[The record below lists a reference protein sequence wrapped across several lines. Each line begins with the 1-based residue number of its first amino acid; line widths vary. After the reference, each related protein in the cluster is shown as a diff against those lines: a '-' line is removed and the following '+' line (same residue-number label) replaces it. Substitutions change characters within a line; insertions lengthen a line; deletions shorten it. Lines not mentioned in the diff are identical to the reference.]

1 MKPWLGGLLGWWL
14 GGPWGAAAGV
24 ALTALWNRAQQ
35 SAAAEPGRPGGG
47 GKAGASGG
55 GGSGRGA
62 RNEDAPGVFAVSMMT
77 LVAAVMKADGRATK
91 VELQYVKGFLRENF
105 SEEFARSALGA
116 LRELLKAEATNRQV
130 AATCRQVAGALN
142 YSQRLELLHLLYGV
156 AWADGVFDAGEERL
170 LGQIG
175 RDLGIGAGDAA
186 SIAAMFRRQNAE
198 ARGRADEAD
207 DYRILGIEK
216 GATDEEV
223 RKAYR
228 RMAMKC
234 HPDKVAHLGPE
245 FQRDAEAKFRRVNE
259 AYERIKKARGK

>member
-1 MKPWLGGLLGWWL
+1 M
-14 GGPWGAAAGV
+14 GAAAGV

-35 SAAAEPGRPGGG
+35 GAAEGPSRGT
-47 GKAGASGG
+47 AG
-55 GGSGRGA
+55 GA
-62 RNEDAPGVFAVSMMT
+62 RRGGEGAEARPPRVDEAPGVFAVALMT

-91 VELQYVKGFLRENF
+91 SELEHVKKFLSENF
-105 SEEFARSALGA
+105 SRDFARAALQA
-116 LRELLKAEATNRQV
+116 LKELLKTDRPVGAVCRRL
-130 AATCRQVAGALN
+130 AADMN

-156 AWADGVFDAGEERL
+156 AWADGVFDPGEERL
-170 LGQIG
+170 LRQIG
-175 RDLGIGAGDAA
+175 RDLGIRAGDAA
-186 SIAAMFRRQNAE
+186 SIAAMFRRRNAE
-198 ARGRADEAD
+198 AKAREDAAD

-216 GATDEEV
+216 GATDDEV

-259 AYERIKKARGK
+259 AYERIKKSRGM

>member
-1 MKPWLGGLLGWWL
+1 MNPWLGGLLGWWL
-14 GGPWGAAAGV
+14 GGPLGAAAGV

-35 SAAAEPGRPGGG
+35 GAAEGPSRGT
-47 GKAGASGG
+47 SGG
-55 GGSGRGA
+55 ARRGGEGA
-62 RNEDAPGVFAVSMMT
+62 EARPPRVDEAPGVFAVALMT

-91 VELQYVKGFLRENF
+91 SELEHVKQFLAENF
-105 SEEFARSALGA
+105 SRDFARAALQA
-116 LRELLKAEATNRQV
+116 LKELLKTDRPV
-130 AATCRQVAGALN
+130 GDVCRRLAADMN

-156 AWADGVFDAGEERL
+156 AWADGVFDPGEERL
-170 LGQIG
+170 LRQIG
-175 RDLGIGAGDAA
+175 RDLGIRAGDAA

-198 ARGRADEAD
+198 AKAREDAAD

-216 GATDEEV
+216 GATDDEV

-259 AYERIKKARGK
+259 AYERIKKSRGM

>member
-1 MKPWLGGLLGWWL
+1 MNPWLGGLLGWWL
-14 GGPWGAAAGV
+14 GGPLGAAAGV
-24 ALTALWNRAQQ
+24 ALTALWNRAQRG
-35 SAAAEPGRPGGG
+35 AAEGPSRGT
-47 GKAGASGG
+47 SGG
-55 GGSGRGA
+55 ARRGGEGA
-62 RNEDAPGVFAVSMMT
+62 EARPPRVDEAPGVFAVALMT

-91 VELQYVKGFLRENF
+91 SELEHVKQFLAENF
-105 SEEFARSALGA
+105 SRDFARAALQA
-116 LRELLKAEATNRQV
+116 LKELLKTDRPV
-130 AATCRQVAGALN
+130 GDVCRRLAADMN

-156 AWADGVFDAGEERL
+156 AWADGVFDPGEERL
-170 LGQIG
+170 LRQIG
-175 RDLGIGAGDAA
+175 RDLGIRAGDAA

-198 ARGRADEAD
+198 AKAREDAAD

-216 GATDEEV
+216 GATDDEV

-259 AYERIKKARGK
+259 AYERIKKSRGM

>member
-1 MKPWLGGLLGWWL
+1 MNPWLGGLLGWWL
-14 GGPWGAAAGV
+14 GGPLGAAAGV

-35 SAAAEPGRPGGG
+35 HAVESGEGAGGG
-47 GKAGASGG
+47 GGAE
-55 GGSGRGA
+55 GA
-62 RNEDAPGVFAVSMMT
+62 RTGGQGVGDAPGMFAVAMMT

-91 VELQYVKGFLRENF
+91 SELEHVKQFLAENF
-105 SEEFARSALGA
+105 SRDFAREA
-116 LRELLKAEATNRQV
+116 LRALKELLKIDRPVGGVCRRLATD
-130 AATCRQVAGALN
+130 LN

-156 AWADGVFDAGEERL
+156 AWADGVFDPGEERL
-170 LGQIG
+170 LLQIG
-175 RDLGIGAGDAA
+175 RDLGIRAADAG

-198 ARGRADEAD
+198 AKAREDAED
-207 DYRILGIEK
+207 DYRILGIAK
-216 GATDEEV
+216 GATDDEV

-259 AYERIKKARGK
+259 AYERIKKNRGM

>member
-1 MKPWLGGLLGWWL
+1 MGRVSPLATGLIGWIVGRGVKGALLGAAL
-14 GGPWGAAAGV
+14 G
-24 ALTALWNRAQQ
+24 ALWNWATGV
-35 SAAAEPGRPGGG
+35 AEVMKDAEGGG
-47 GKAGASGG
+47 ESDAGRGRVGG
-55 GGSGRGA
+55 GA
-62 RNEDAPGVFAVSMMT
+62 RTEDAPGVFAVALMT

-91 VELQYVKGFLRENF
+91 SELEHVKKFLAENF
-105 SEEFARSALGA
+105 SRDFARAALQA
-116 LRELLKAEATNRQV
+116 LKELLKTDRPV
-130 AATCRQVAGALN
+130 GDVCRRLAADMN

-156 AWADGVFDAGEERL
+156 AWADGVFDPGEERL
-170 LGQIG
+170 LRQIG
-175 RDLGIGAGDAA
+175 RDLGIRAGDAA

-198 ARGRADEAD
+198 AKAREDAAD

-216 GATDEEV
+216 GATDDEV

-259 AYERIKKARGK
+259 AYERIKKSRGG